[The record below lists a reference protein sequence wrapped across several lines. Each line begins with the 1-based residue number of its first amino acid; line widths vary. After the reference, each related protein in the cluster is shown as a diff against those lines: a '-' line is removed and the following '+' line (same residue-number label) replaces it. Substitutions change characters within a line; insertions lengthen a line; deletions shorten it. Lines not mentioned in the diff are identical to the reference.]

1 MNVIAPKYNIVGK
14 ANNGDVVSDKDQE
27 EILDFRS
34 KQFSMHFCPKATN
47 GKCDCDY
54 IYCIDCYVKPSTK
67 RKHTTTEKAKNPMDA
82 EDTITS
88 VGGCDDHH
96 NTLFNECDNSDR
108 KYFEAKFCRG
118 KSIPTH
124 CKGCN
129 RRIVVE

>member
-1 MNVIAPKYNIVGK
+1 MNVMIAPNY
-14 ANNGDVVSDKDQE
+14 DLD

-34 KQFSMHFCPKATN
+34 KKFSMHFCPKATN
-47 GKCDCDY
+47 CKYDCDY
-54 IYCIDCYVKPSTK
+54 IYCIDCYVRPSNK
-67 RKHTTTEKAKNPMDA
+67 RKRTTNEKAKNPMDA
-82 EDTITS
+82 EDTITT
-88 VGGCDDHH
+88 GIGCDDHR

-108 KYFEAKFCRG
+108 KYFEAKFCQG

>member
-1 MNVIAPKYNIVGK
+1 MMQKSLKKMNEIAPN
-14 ANNGDVVSDKDQE
+14 SDLD

-47 GKCDCDY
+47 CKYDCDY
-54 IYCIDCYVKPSTK
+54 IYCIDCYVKPSAK
-67 RKHTTTEKAKNPMDA
+67 RKRTTTEKAKNPMDA
-82 EDTITS
+82 EDTITT
-88 VGGCDDHH
+88 GLGCDDHR

-129 RRIVVE
+129 KRIVVE